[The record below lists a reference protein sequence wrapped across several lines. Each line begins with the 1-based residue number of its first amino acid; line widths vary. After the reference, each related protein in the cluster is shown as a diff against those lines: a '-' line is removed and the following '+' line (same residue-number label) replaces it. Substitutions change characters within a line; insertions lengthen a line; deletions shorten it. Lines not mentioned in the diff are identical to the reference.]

1 MNLVVDT
8 HTHTLA
14 SGHAYS
20 TIIENAREAGI
31 NGMEAIAMTDHGPA
45 MPGASSLL
53 HFWNLK
59 TIPERICGVRVLK
72 GAETNILDYS
82 GKLDIPEGLLSRM
95 EFVIASFH
103 DNVLKPGTMEENTE
117 GMIKVLKNPCV
128 DAVAHPGNPVF
139 QVDIGRVVRA
149 AAEYGKLIEINNN
162 SFRIRKGSE
171 TNCIGFVEQCIK
183 QGVRITCGT
192 DSHICFDIGR
202 FDNILRILD
211 ETGMPEELVLC
222 TSMDKVDVFLKER
235 KPSKLSVDAVE

>member
-59 TIPERICGVRVLK
+59 AIPERIYGVRVIK

-82 GKLDIPEGLLSRM
+82 GSLDIPAGLLARM
-95 EFVIASFH
+95 EFVIASYH
-103 DNVLKPGTMEENTE
+103 DNVLKPGTVEENTE
-117 GMIKVLKNPCV
+117 GMIKVLKDPCV

-139 QVDIGRVVRA
+139 QVDIERVVRT

-171 TNCIGFVEQCIK
+171 VNCIGFVEQCKK

-192 DSHICFDIGR
+192 DSHICFDIGH
-202 FDNILRILD
+202 FENIRRILY
-211 ETGMPEELVLC
+211 EAQMPEELVLC
-222 TSMDKVDVFLKER
+222 TSFEKVDAFLKER
-235 KPSKLSVDAVE
+235 KPSKLQASTVE